1 MGMWN
6 RVTGKL
12 AEMLAETDIDL
23 IITEMMRYIQ
33 NSIIVIKAAMST
45 GLPVWIGYSTMM
57 AENGIDVRRL
67 RWESTDEYV
76 R

>member
-12 AEMLAETDIDL
+12 AEVLAETDIDL
-23 IITEMMRYIQ
+23 IIAEIMRHIE
-33 NSIIVIKAAMST
+33 NAIIVIKATMST
-45 GLPVWIGYSTMM
+45 GLPVWIGHSTRM
-57 AENGIDVRRL
+57 AENGIDTRRL
-67 RWESTDEYV
+67 RWENTDEYE